1 LTGGQWL
8 GPTVESCLD
17 RYAAAGVREVAIDPV
32 GFVADHVE
40 VLFDIDILFREYAA
54 ARGIA
59 LRRPESLNDSATF
72 TAALAE
78 VAKRC
83 L

>member
-1 LTGGQWL
+1 
-8 GPTVESCLD
+8 V
-17 RYAAAGVREVAIDPV
+17 VDPI
-32 GFVADHVE
+32 GFVCDHVE
-40 VLFDIDILFREYAA
+40 VLYDIDILFRGYAA
-54 ARGIA
+54 RRGIA
-59 LRRPESLNDSATF
+59 LRRPESLNGSPAL